1 MTRVALTVE
10 KILAAVRATGASASI
25 CADIMN
31 LYKVAYKEGYLDGQL
46 DAEEAHEDV
55 WVEKDEP

>member
-10 KILAAVRATGASASI
+10 KILEAARAAHVPEPI
-25 CADIMN
+25 CREILE
-31 LYKVAYKEGYLDGQL
+31 LYRDAYAEGYQDGCL

-55 WVEKDEP
+55 WVEKED